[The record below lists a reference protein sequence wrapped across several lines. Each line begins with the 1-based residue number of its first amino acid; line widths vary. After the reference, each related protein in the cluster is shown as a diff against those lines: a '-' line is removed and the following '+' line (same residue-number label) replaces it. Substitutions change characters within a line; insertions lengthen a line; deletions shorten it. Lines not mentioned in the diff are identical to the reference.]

1 MRYLCEI
8 EETLA
13 KWREEGIEITKISI
27 IGYSLG
33 LSIIVGPRLSEVAWF
48 LDMSSACYMQRESSI
63 QLLQ

>member
-1 MRYLCEI
+1 LSRGILPFYIVRHLREI

-33 LSIIVGPRLSEVAWF
+33 LSIIVGPRLSEVA
-48 LDMSSACYMQRESSI
+48 
-63 QLLQ
+63 